1 MLQKKEWWCLKMENR
16 QHTLNIVMVALFAA
30 LTFVATQS
38 IRIPLPGAFVHT
50 GNVMVLL
57 SVLLLGYPKG
67 ALAGGL
73 GLAIF
78 DLLNGYATEAPY
90 FILESFIVGGVAWFI
105 FHNIF
110 KEKVD
115 TPQDLW
121 KITITAIGTGIAK
134 IFMTQLKNVVVFL
147 FMGQKF
153 SLAFPA
159 ATAKLPA
166 TLINVVMTIIL
177 VTFLFLPLDKAL
189 KKYHLR

>member
-1 MLQKKEWWCLKMENR
+1 MKNKEQTLK
-16 QHTLNIVMVALFAA
+16 LVMVALFAA

-78 DLLNGYATEAPY
+78 DVLNGYVTEAPY
-90 FILESFIVGGVAWFI
+90 FILESFIVGGVAWLI
-105 FHNIF
+105 FHSIF
-110 KEKVD
+110 KEKVE

-121 KITITAIGTGIAK
+121 KITVTAVGTGLTK

-153 SLAFPA
+153 PTAFTG
-159 ATAKLPA
+159 ATAMLPA
-166 TLINVVMTIIL
+166 TLINVAMTIIL
-177 VTFLFLPLDKAL
+177 VTLLFLPLEKAL
-189 KKYHLR
+189 KRFHLR